1 MTFTLLDVILLL
13 AVFGF
18 SLFGLWFGLIHT
30 LGTLIGTVIGAA
42 IAGQLYAF
50 VPGELASI
58 LSFVGI
64 TFAVARLV
72 GMGTALIEKI
82 FHIISILPF
91 LKTINRL
98 GGGIF
103 GFVEGVLFVGIVL
116 IVASRYNLG
125 PWFTNAMTQSKV
137 APPLVDAAKILLP
150 LLPVALKQLQSW
162 IPWVKF

>member
-30 LGTLIGTVIGAA
+30 VGTLLGTIIGAA
-42 IAGQLYAF
+42 VAARLYSF

-58 LSFVGI
+58 ISFVVI
-64 TFAVARLV
+64 TFAVSRLV
-72 GMGTALIEKI
+72 GMGIALVERV
-82 FHIISILPF
+82 FHIISIIPF

-103 GFVEGVLFVGIVL
+103 GFIEGVLFTGVVL

-125 PWFTNAMTQSKV
+125 PWFTDAMTQSKV
-137 APPLVDAAKILLP
+137 APPLVEAAKILLP
-150 LLPVALKQLQSW
+150 LLPVALQRIQSY
-162 IPWVKF
+162 IPWVKL

>member
-13 AVFGF
+13 SVFGF

-58 LSFVGI
+58 ISFVGI

-82 FHIISILPF
+82 FHIISIVPF
-91 LKTINRL
+91 LKSINRL

-103 GFVEGVLFVGIVL
+103 GFVEGVLFTGVVL

-137 APPLVDAAKILLP
+137 APPLVEAAKILLP
-150 LLPVALKQLQSW
+150 LLPVALQRIQSY
-162 IPWVKF
+162 IPWVKL